1 MKVSVRIKGMDGIQ
15 RMNNSDRYKTPIAN
29 TVEKH
34 ARLQA
39 NTASNRAPVDTGLL
53 AGSIPPSVKPI
64 KEDKTGWSYGSPVEY
79 AAVQEYTH
87 KTKKGFMRKTAFE
100 GEQPLVSDLEK
111 TVQRTARGL

>member
-1 MKVSVRIKGMDGIQ
+1 MKVSARIKGMEDIY
-15 RMNNSDRYKTPIAN
+15 RMVNPNRYKTPVAN

-39 NTASNRAPVDTGLL
+39 NTASNRAPVESGNL
-53 AGSIPPSVKPI
+53 AGSILPSVKAFNG
-64 KEDKTGWSYGSPVEY
+64 DKTGWLYGSDVEY

-87 KTKKGFMRKTAFE
+87 KTKKGFMRKTMLE
-100 GEQPLVSDLEK
+100 GKQPLVSDLEK

>member
-1 MKVSVRIKGMDGIQ
+1 MKVSARIKDLENIY
-15 RMNNSDRYKTPIAN
+15 RMNNPERYKTPVAN

-39 NTASNRAPVDTGLL
+39 NTASNRAPVESGNL
-53 AGSIPPSVKPI
+53 AGSIPPSVKAFNG
-64 KEDKTGWSYGSPVEY
+64 DKTGWSYGSEVEY

-87 KTKKGFMRKTAFE
+87 KTKKGFMRKTMFE

-111 TVQRTARGL
+111 TMQRTARGL

>member
-1 MKVSVRIKGMDGIQ
+1 MKISTRVTGMENVMRI
-15 RMNNSDRYKTPIAN
+15 NNPNRYKTQVAN

-39 NTASNRAPVDTGLL
+39 NTASNRAPVDSGLL
-53 AGSIPPSVKPI
+53 AGSIPPSVKPFNG
-64 KEDKTGWSYGSPVEY
+64 DKTGWLYGSDVEY

-111 TVQRTARGL
+111 TVARTARGL

>member
-1 MKVSVRIKGMDGIQ
+1 MKISARIKGMEDIY
-15 RMNNSDRYKTPIAN
+15 RMANSDRYKTPVAK

-39 NTASNRAPVDTGLL
+39 NTASNRAPVESGNL
-53 AGSIPPSVKPI
+53 AGSIPPSVKAFDG
-64 KEDKTGWSYGSPVEY
+64 DKTGWSYGSEVEY

-87 KTKKGFMRKTAFE
+87 KTKKGFMRKTMFE

-111 TVQRTARGL
+111 TVQRTVRGL

>member
-1 MKVSVRIKGMDGIQ
+1 MKVSVRIKGMEDIY
-15 RMNNSDRYKTPIAN
+15 RMANPDRYKTPVAN

-39 NTASNRAPVDTGLL
+39 NTASNRAPVESGDL
-53 AGSIPPSVKPI
+53 AGSIPPSVKAFNG
-64 KEDKTGWSYGSPVEY
+64 EKTGWSYGSEVEY

-87 KTKKGFMRKTAFE
+87 KTKKGFMRKTMFE

>member
-1 MKVSVRIKGMDGIQ
+1 MKVSTRIKGMEAIY
-15 RMNNSDRYKTPIAN
+15 RMANPDRYKTPVAN

-39 NTASNRAPVDTGLL
+39 NTASNRAPVESGNL
-53 AGSIPPSVKPI
+53 AGSIPPSVKAFNG
-64 KEDKTGWSYGSPVEY
+64 DKTGWSYGSEVEY

-87 KTKKGFMRKTAFE
+87 KTKKGFMRKTMFE

-111 TVQRTARGL
+111 TVQRIARGL

>member
-1 MKVSVRIKGMDGIQ
+1 MKVSARIKGMEEIY
-15 RMNNSDRYKTPIAN
+15 RTMNSDRYKTPVAN

-39 NTASNRAPVDTGLL
+39 NTASNRAPVESGNL
-53 AGSIPPSVKPI
+53 AGSIPPSVKAFNG
-64 KEDKTGWSYGSPVEY
+64 DKTGWSYGSEVEY

-87 KTKKGFMRKTAFE
+87 KTKKGFMRKTMFE

>member
-1 MKVSVRIKGMDGIQ
+1 MKVSARIKGIEDIY
-15 RMNNSDRYKTPIAN
+15 RRNNPDRYKTPVAN

-39 NTASNRAPVDTGLL
+39 NTASNRAPVDSGNL

-64 KEDKTGWSYGSPVEY
+64 KEDKTGWSYGSPVIY
-79 AAVQEYTH
+79 ADVQELTH

-100 GEQPLVSDLEK
+100 GEQPLISDLEK
-111 TVQRTARGL
+111 AMQRTARGL

>member
-1 MKVSVRIKGMDGIQ
+1 MKVSTRIKGLENIY
-15 RMNNSDRYKTPIAN
+15 RMANPDRYKTPVAN

-39 NTASNRAPVDTGLL
+39 NTASNRAPVESGNL
-53 AGSIPPSVKPI
+53 AGSIPPSVKAFNG
-64 KEDKTGWSYGSPVEY
+64 DKTGWSFGSDVEY

-87 KTKKGFMRKTAFE
+87 RTKKGFMRKTMFE

-111 TVQRTARGL
+111 TIHRTARGL

>member
-1 MKVSVRIKGMDGIQ
+1 MKVSARIKGLENIY
-15 RMNNSDRYKTPIAN
+15 RMNNPDRYKTPVAN

-39 NTASNRAPVDTGLL
+39 NTASNRAPVESGNL
-53 AGSIPPSVKPI
+53 AGSIPPSVKAFNG
-64 KEDKTGWSYGSPVEY
+64 DKTGWSYGSEVEY

-87 KTKKGFMRKTAFE
+87 KTKKGFIRKTMFE

-111 TVQRTARGL
+111 TMQRTARGL